1 MSGDMNTALGNCI
14 LMVLMVATF
23 MEGRKYDLLD
33 DGDDC
38 LLLIEEDDLVWVN
51 NHIAEEFLSYG
62 MEIKV
67 EDRVAKTMPAVEWC
81 QGHPIRCP
89 EWRFVRNPFRVM
101 SRALIGQKL
110 LTGIRGRAA
119 LMNTIGLC
127 ELVLNRGVPVLQE
140 YCLALIRGS
149 GTKRIVSLMGA
160 VDDNAALRVKKELSA
175 LGLKEL
181 VDVTPID
188 VCDQARF
195 DFTEA
200 WGVDIS
206 TQNAWENELRNWNP
220 NVLGGE
226 IQEFPIDVQQW
237 LFHDHNPDRVSL

>member
-1 MSGDMNTALGNCI
+1 
-14 LMVLMVATF
+14 
-23 MEGRKYDLLD
+23 
-33 DGDDC
+33 
-38 LLLIEEDDLVWVN
+38 
-51 NHIAEEFLSYG
+51 
-62 MEIKV
+62 
-67 EDRVAKTMPAVEWC
+67 
-81 QGHPIRCP
+81 
-89 EWRFVRNPFRVM
+89 
-101 SRALIGQKL
+101 
-110 LTGIRGRAA
+110 
-119 LMNTIGLC
+119 MNTIGLC